1 MERRQSIAETA
12 KDAIEARL
20 GGIGVRLNGTMRRTA
35 SNTTV
40 PTEGFSMNPEDYE
53 LKQVIGQGS
62 SATVYLANYKLQNLP
77 VSIKVI
83 DLDLFER
90 NQIDELRRELQIMT
104 LSKHTN
110 LLPVYGSF
118 VNGSKLFIVTPFL
131 SAGSG
136 LDIMKT
142 AYKNGMEEAVIAT
155 ILKQVLQG
163 LEYLHAQGLIHR
175 DIKAG
180 NLLVNNDGLVQLADF
195 GVSSSLSENGNR
207 NASRKTFVGTP
218 CWMAPEVM
226 DQSGYDFKADIW
238 SFGITAL
245 ELANGHAPYAKFPPM
260 KVLMLTLQNSP
271 PTLDREK
278 TFHKYSKSFKD
289 MIDSCL
295 QKDPAKRPT
304 AEKLL
309 THPFFKTAKKP
320 QYLVGTLLKELT
332 PITER
337 QHRTQSQLNLEELTA
352 EKTGDEWDFDD
363 KSAGEKSLPY
373 PEKKDQSGE
382 TIIRESLTN
391 DPSNT
396 DSMDRRKTVS
406 FGDMKESAEHKG
418 SQDSTLPRKSR
429 FVVDNPNA
437 PATKPEPQPEAP
449 PPAEVK
455 KGRFS
460 VNSQASMT
468 NVGANA
474 NSVTG
479 TTGSNANVGSN
490 ANSVTGTTG
499 SNQVLPNLPLT
510 QTLTGSSETNMSEGY
525 NSLERK
531 AGRFA
536 FQNLPPSAKTSPVI
550 PATEGPKVPRK
561 FTVITDNPISM
572 SPNQATVSSIA
583 STDKKSRFKVIDATP
598 QELLAQAHPLLT
610 QTTQPIPDDLSDSE
624 KIAKLKQR
632 VEVQAQIIQD
642 FVNLLNKNG
651 LLPMQRSNSADS
663 EI

>member
-12 KDAIEARL
+12 KDAIEAKL

-104 LSKHTN
+104 LSKHPN

-245 ELANGHAPYAKFPPM
+245 ELAKGHAPYAKYPPM

-271 PTLDREK
+271 PTLDREN
-278 TFHKYSKSFKD
+278 TVHKYSKSFKD

-295 QKDPAKRPT
+295 QKDPTKRPT

-320 QYLVGTLLKELT
+320 QYLVGTLLKDLT

-337 QHRTQSQLNLEELTA
+337 QHRTQSQINLEELTA

-373 PEKKDQSGE
+373 PEKKDRSAE
-382 TIIRESLTN
+382 TLIKDSLTH
-391 DPSNT
+391 DPANT
-396 DSMDRRKTVS
+396 ESMDRPKTVS
-406 FGDMKESAEHKG
+406 FGDIKEALEHKG
-418 SQDSTLPRKSR
+418 SQDSSLPRKSR

-437 PATKPEPQPEAP
+437 PATKPEPQPEVP

-460 VNSQASMT
+460 VNSQASVT
-468 NVGANA
+468 NLA
-474 NSVTG
+474 
-479 TTGSNANVGSN
+479 SN
-490 ANSVTGTTG
+490 ANSVTGTSSST
-499 SNQVLPNLPLT
+499 QVLPNLPLT
-510 QTLTGSSETNMSEGY
+510 QTLTGSSETNISENY

-536 FQNLPPSAKTSPVI
+536 FQNLPPSTKTSPVI
-550 PATEGPKVPRK
+550 PATEGPKIPRK
-561 FTVITDNPISM
+561 FTVITDNPMSM

-583 STDKKSRFKVIDATP
+583 STDKKSRFKIIDATP
-598 QELLAQAHPLLT
+598 QELLAQAHPLLA
-610 QTTQPIPDDLSDSE
+610 QTTVPIPEDLPDSE
-624 KIAKLKQR
+624 KISKLKQR
-632 VEVQAQIIQD
+632 VETQAQIIQD

-651 LLPMQRSNSADS
+651 LLPMQRSNSAES
-663 EI
+663 EV

>member
-12 KDAIEARL
+12 KDAIEAKL
-20 GGIGVRLNGTMRRTA
+20 GGIGMRLNGTMRRTT
-35 SNTTV
+35 SNTAV
-40 PTEGFSMNPEDYE
+40 PTEGFSMKPEDYE

-180 NLLVNNDGLVQLADF
+180 NLLVNTDGLVQLADF

-226 DQSGYDFKADIW
+226 DQSGYDFKADVW

-245 ELANGHAPYAKFPPM
+245 ELANGHAPYAKYPPM

-289 MIDSCL
+289 VIDSCL
-295 QKDPAKRPT
+295 QKDPTKRPT

-320 QYLVGTLLKELT
+320 QYLVGTLLKDLT

-337 QHRTQSQLNLEELTA
+337 QHRTQSQVNLEELTA

-363 KSAGEKSLPY
+363 KSAGERSLPY
-373 PEKKDQSGE
+373 PEKKDE
-382 TIIRESLTN
+382 KRLENIIRDELTN

-396 DSMDRRKTVS
+396 LERPKSVS
-406 FGDMKESAEHKG
+406 FGEVRESEHKG
-418 SQDSTLPRKSR
+418 SIDSTLPRKSR

-437 PATKPEPQPEAP
+437 PAVKPEPQPETPAAP
-449 PPAEVK
+449 EVK

-468 NVGANA
+468 NLGANA
-474 NSVTG
+474 NSVT
-479 TTGSNANVGSN
+479 SNSGA
-490 ANSVTGTTG
+490 AP
-499 SNQVLPNLPLT
+499 VLPNLPLT
-510 QTLTGSSETNMSEGY
+510 QTLTGSSETNMSENY

-550 PATEGPKVPRK
+550 PATEGPKIPRK
-561 FTVITDNPISM
+561 FTVITDNPLSM

-583 STDKKSRFKVIDATP
+583 STGGKLGLTVDRKSRFKVIDATT
-598 QELLAQAHPLLT
+598 QEILAQAHPLLS
-610 QTTQPIPDDLSDSE
+610 QTLQPIPGDLPDAE
-624 KIAKLKQR
+624 KITQLKQR
-632 VEVQAQIIQD
+632 VELQSQIIQD

-651 LLPMQRSNSADS
+651 LLAVQRSSSVDS